1 MGVMRRRVRM
11 DPKARRLALAIGA
24 GRVAMGLGILLA
36 TRPALQRMGFGASDA
51 SGQALAKLG
60 GGRDVALG
68 AMTLA
73 ARDDRQALR
82 TAILVSGACDAAD
95 AISLGLSAH
104 RPETRQAGI
113 GGVIAGSGA
122 AAACVW
128 AARRLSD

>member
-1 MGVMRRRVRM
+1 M
-11 DPKARRLALAIGA
+11 DPKARQLALAIGA
-24 GRVAMGLGILLA
+24 GRVAMGLSILLA
-36 TRPALQRMGFGASDA
+36 TRPALQRMGFGATDA

-82 TAILVSGACDAAD
+82 TAILVS
-95 AISLGLSAH
+95 AH

-128 AARRLSD
+128 AWRRLG